1 MRILSNLLTALVG
14 LAHVGFMVLEMFL
27 WNGPIGQRIFAM
39 TPEQSAATAV
49 LAANQGLYNG
59 LIAAGL
65 FWGAMSGRRDLKIF
79 FLVCVVMAG
88 VFGAMTAKFTIL
100 FAQAAPALVA
110 LLATLAAKEENR

>member
-39 TPEQSAATAV
+39 TPEQSETMAV

-79 FLVCVVMAG
+79 FLVCVIMAG

-100 FAQAAPALVA
+100 FTQAAPALVA
-110 LLATLAAKEENR
+110 LLATLAAKDESR